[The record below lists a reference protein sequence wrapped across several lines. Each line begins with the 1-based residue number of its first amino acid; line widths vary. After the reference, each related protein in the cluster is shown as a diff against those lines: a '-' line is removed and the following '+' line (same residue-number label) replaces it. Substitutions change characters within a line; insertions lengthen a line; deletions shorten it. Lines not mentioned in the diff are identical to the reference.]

1 MSDIA
6 TNIILV
12 FVFIIIGG
20 VFAAAEISLVSLRDS
35 QVKQLEA
42 TRGKRGRVIARLTEN
57 PNLFLSA
64 VQIGVTLSG
73 FLSAAFGASVLSQHL
88 APVFVGWGM
97 SAGFANTLALIVITV
112 VISYFS
118 IVIGE
123 LTSKRLAM
131 QRAEA
136 FSLALA
142 PMVSGIATAFRP
154 VIWFLGVSTDVLVR
168 ILGGDPHAAREDIT
182 DEELRSM
189 VSSSS
194 TLGDEERHILDDVFD
209 AGQTS
214 LREVMVPRTEVD
226 FLAGDLTASQ
236 AAQVVG
242 DGAHSRYP
250 VTDGN
255 VDHILGFIHI
265 RDLLDMDPAER
276 HAKVRQIV
284 RPVLSIPDSVK
295 VLKAMSEMR
304 RANSHLAIVL
314 DEYGGTAGIVTLEDI
329 VEEIVGDI
337 TDEYDEIEPSDAM
350 HTRLRDIDGLMTL
363 EEFTDRV
370 GLVMPEGPYDTVAGF
385 LMARTGQMPAVGQQV
400 RCHLSP
406 VNQPDDEDEDPNVEL
421 TVIELDGRRAS
432 WLRLKRLDGAA
443 MEGAVPTVTA
453 RPQGP
458 YAPEMPHSGDG
469 APRADEASGP
479 TTGPTRPEDGGPAGG
494 VADDDGVSSGQVGRA
509 TLS

>member
-1 MSDIA
+1 
-6 TNIILV
+6 
-12 FVFIIIGG
+12 
-20 VFAAAEISLVSLRDS
+20 
-35 QVKQLEA
+35 
-42 TRGKRGRVIARLTEN
+42 
-57 PNLFLSA
+57 
-64 VQIGVTLSG
+64 
-73 FLSAAFGASVLSQHL
+73 
-88 APVFVGWGM
+88 
-97 SAGFANTLALIVITV
+97 
-112 VISYFS
+112 
-118 IVIGE
+118 
-123 LTSKRLAM
+123 
-131 QRAEA
+131 
-136 FSLALA
+136 
-142 PMVSGIATAFRP
+142 
-154 VIWFLGVSTDVLVR
+154 
-168 ILGGDPHAAREDIT
+168 
-182 DEELRSM
+182 M

-453 RPQGP
+453 RPQDP
-458 YAPEMPHSGDG
+458 HAPETPHSGDG

-479 TTGPTRPEDGGPAGG
+479 TTGPAQPEDGGPAGG
-494 VADDDGVSSGQVGRA
+494 VADDDGVSSRQVGRA